1 MNEER
6 IKEVFSDEAFVKE
19 LLSKETPEEVQE
31 LLEDKD
37 IEMSIGEIEKAKE
50 MILKKLEDPDAELE
64 LSDEDLE
71 DVAGGSLLGACLIL
85 VYVVTPC
92 VTALG
97 IHVDNQTNGRW

>member
-6 IKEVFSDEAFVKE
+6 IREVFSDKAFVEE
-19 LLSKETPEEVQE
+19 LLSIHEPEKIQA
-31 LLEDKD
+31 LLESKD
-37 IEMSIGEIEKAKE
+37 IEMSIAEIEKFKDAV
-50 MILKKLEDPDAELE
+50 MKKLENPDAELE

>member
-19 LLSKETPEEVQE
+19 LLSKETPEEVQAM
-31 LLEDKD
+31 LEDKD
-37 IEMSIGEIEKAKE
+37 IEVSIAEIVKLRELLEKKAKN
-50 MILKKLEDPDAELE
+50 PDAE

>member
-6 IKEVFSDEAFVKE
+6 IKEVFSDEAFVEKI
-19 LLSKETPEEVQE
+19 LSTETPEEVQE